1 MRFKSDNQVRI
12 PVEFLPQFTND
23 SAEQEQPLR
32 DCPLQR
38 FNKPIPITTS
48 LLSPGLLEPL
58 LASVAVGH
66 AMLHYM
72 HNELV
77 ICQDNKIS
85 SFMLMLKVMKTQI
98 EVTQL
103 TLIARKLHRWSSQTR
118 RLQRRMLLRVI
129 DNATPSHLHVPAL
142 LVRTRR

>member
-1 MRFKSDNQVRI
+1 MDVKGEGYNI
-12 PVEFLPQFTND
+12 I
-23 SAEQEQPLR
+23 
-32 DCPLQR
+32 QR
-38 FNKPIPITTS
+38 
-48 LLSPGLLEPL
+48 PL

-77 ICQDNKIS
+77 ICQYNKIS

-103 TLIARKLHRWSSQTR
+103 TLIPRLHRWSSQTR
-118 RLQRRMLLRVI
+118 RLQMRMLLRVI
-129 DNATPSHLHVPAL
+129 DDATLSHLLVPAL

>member
-1 MRFKSDNQVRI
+1 MDVKGEGYNRI
-12 PVEFLPQFTND
+12 
-23 SAEQEQPLR
+23 
-32 DCPLQR
+32 QR
-38 FNKPIPITTS
+38 PN
-48 LLSPGLLEPL
+48 

-103 TLIARKLHRWSSQTR
+103 TLITR
-118 RLQRRMLLRVI
+118 YGFTVVEICGKNRVCQLPFRHSLKTAPLEKPDALNTE
-129 DNATPSHLHVPAL
+129 DNAAPC
-142 LVRTRR
+142 RR

>member
-1 MRFKSDNQVRI
+1 MDVKGEGYNI
-12 PVEFLPQFTND
+12 I
-23 SAEQEQPLR
+23 
-32 DCPLQR
+32 QR
-38 FNKPIPITTS
+38 
-48 LLSPGLLEPL
+48 PL

-103 TLIARKLHRWSSQTR
+103 TLIARYGFTVVKICGKN
-118 RLQRRMLLRVI
+118 RVGQLPFRHFQKT
-129 DNATPSHLHVPAL
+129 APLE
-142 LVRTRR
+142 

>member
-1 MRFKSDNQVRI
+1 MDVKGEGYNI
-12 PVEFLPQFTND
+12 I
-23 SAEQEQPLR
+23 
-32 DCPLQR
+32 QR
-38 FNKPIPITTS
+38 
-48 LLSPGLLEPL
+48 PL